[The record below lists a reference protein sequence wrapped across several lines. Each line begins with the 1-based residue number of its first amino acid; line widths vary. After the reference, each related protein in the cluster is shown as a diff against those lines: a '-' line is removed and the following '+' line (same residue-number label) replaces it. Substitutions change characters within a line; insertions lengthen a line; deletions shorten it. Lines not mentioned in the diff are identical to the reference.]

1 MTSAAIEPVSGSA
14 ASRPSV
20 SASTDALWL
29 GGILIL
35 ACVLRVI
42 GLNAGLWYDEIDTLV
57 HYVRPSFFDLV
68 THYPSLNHHVLYS
81 LQAKTSILVF
91 GESAWALR
99 LPAFLFGMASIWA
112 LWLVAKQVSSAWVAR
127 LSALLMA
134 VSYHHIW
141 FSQNARGY
149 TEILFWC
156 LLATYFFIRGWRG
169 DDRRCWVPYAACVAL
184 GIYTHLSAAFFFAAQ
199 GIIYLGLVLQRP
211 RKLTSSSARPAIAMA
226 AGGLAAFLLLAP
238 LIGDMIR
245 TFSEVAG
252 PQPEALREATAH
264 WKSPLWMIDEI
275 SRSLSGQNPLLA
287 LAGPIALIVLAAGMV
302 RVWKREPI
310 LPALTLLQ
318 IAVTLAILLGLS
330 FRVWPRYFF
339 VDIGFVCL
347 FLVEGA
353 FALAAILVGVVHRK
367 RVAGLHAQGLGIGFA
382 LAGVAASCLLLPQN
396 YAHPKQDFLGAR
408 SFIES
413 NRGPGSTVLTLG
425 LATMPYVEYYAPQWR
440 EIDSVAALQEAQR
453 SSREVW
459 LVYSFPPV
467 TEQSHR
473 AVTDYA
479 NQNFQSWRFPGTL
492 GGGDVLVFRS
502 KPEGVGK

>member
-1 MTSAAIEPVSGSA
+1 VTSAAIESMSGT
-14 ASRPSV
+14 ASRPAV
-20 SASTDALWL
+20 GASTDALWL

-35 ACVLRVI
+35 ASVLRVI

-57 HYVRPSFFDLV
+57 HYVRPSFYDLA

-81 LQAKTSILVF
+81 LQAKASILLF

-112 LWLVAKQVSSAWVAR
+112 LWLLAKQVSSTWIAR

-156 LLATYFFIRGWRG
+156 LLATYFFIRGWRE
-169 DDRRCWVPYAACVAL
+169 DDRRCWLPYAACVAL
-184 GIYTHLSAAFFFAAQ
+184 AVYTHLSAAFFFAAQ
-199 GIIYLGLVLQRP
+199 GIVYLGLVASSA
-211 RKLTSSSARPAIAMA
+211 RKLTWSAARPAIAMA
-226 AGGLAAFLLLAP
+226 AGGLVAFLLLSP

-252 PQPEALREATAH
+252 PQPEAIREATAH
-264 WKSPLWMIDEI
+264 WKSPLWMIEEI
-275 SRSLSGQNPLLA
+275 GRSLSGQNPLLA
-287 LAGPIALIVLAAGMV
+287 LAGPMALIVIAAGMA

-310 LPALTLLQ
+310 LPALVLAH
-318 IAVTLAILLGLS
+318 IAVTLAIVLGLS

-339 VDIGFVCL
+339 VDIGFLCF
-347 FLVEGA
+347 FLIEGA
-353 FALAAILVGVVHRK
+353 FAVAAAVALLVRRE
-367 RVAGLHAQGLGIGFA
+367 RVAGLNRDGLGILFS

-396 YAHPKQDFLGAR
+396 YAHPKQDFIGAR
-408 SFIES
+408 NFIES
-413 NRGPGSTVLTLG
+413 NRGQDSAVLTLG
-425 LATMPYVEYYAPQWR
+425 LATMPYAEYYAPQWR
-440 EIDSVAALQEAQR
+440 AVDSVAGVQAAQR

-467 TEQSHR
+467 TEQSDR
-473 AVTDYA
+473 AVTDYV
-479 NQNFQSWRFPGTL
+479 NRNFQSRRFPGTL